1 MPVKSK
7 NVKVTYTMKHWDRIV
22 MKSFDTVVNYDT
34 KSYKLEDKN
43 KREIMRE
50 LLRDPLVL
58 SVRFDDVDTEEQ
70 LEGVEQ

>member
-1 MPVKSK
+1 MARKAKEEYVVGILSSYK
-7 NVKVTYTMKHWDRIV
+7 DRTEI
-22 MKSFDTVVNYDT
+22 KYDT
-34 KSYKLEDKN
+34 KSYKREDN
-43 KREIMRE
+43 EKREIMRE